1 MTYADVEIA
10 AEKGVRGQVKLISR
24 SHRLGEVL
32 TPTEV
37 FGQAERRENFR
48 AFWSQRDGE
57 ITLVGLGVA
66 WGVRVSGEGRFQE
79 AREWYREL
87 VANASVEG
95 PDVVGTGPVAI
106 GGFRFDVEAE
116 TSPEWAGFGDGI
128 MVVPRVCYAWTP
140 EGRWVTENRIYPA
153 NGTDSL
159 LQMGD
164 EQRVDVSVELGE
176 GERWVR
182 AVPGALEAVESGKVE
197 KVVMARR
204 LGAERRGRVEVG
216 EALERLIESESR
228 CSVFA
233 IGVGGS
239 TFMGATPEPL
249 VSMSGGSVECICHA
263 GSVARGRTPEEDGLM
278 GEALLGDAKE
288 QREHDFAA
296 RFVEQAL
303 MRLCEQLTWDS
314 APKVSKFK
322 NVQHL
327 STAFR
332 GMNRKGRDILEFVEA
347 LHPTP
352 SVAGV
357 PTKRAVE
364 LIRKLEGMD
373 RGWYSGPVGWMDH
386 MGRGEFAI
394 AIRSGLVAGSR
405 AYLYGGAGI
414 VEGSDVEKE
423 YAETELKMLGL
434 RQALGLD
441 G

>member
-24 SHRLGEVL
+24 SHRLGEVV

-37 FGQAERRENFR
+37 FGQAEWRENFR

-128 MVVPRVCYAWTP
+128 MVVPQVCYAWTP

-159 LQMGD
+159 LQMGG

-182 AVPGALEAVESGKVE
+182 AVPGALEAV
-197 KVVMARR
+197 
-204 LGAERRGRVEVG
+204 
-216 EALERLIESESR
+216 
-228 CSVFA
+228 
-233 IGVGGS
+233 
-239 TFMGATPEPL
+239 
-249 VSMSGGSVECICHA
+249 
-263 GSVARGRTPEEDGLM
+263 
-278 GEALLGDAKE
+278 
-288 QREHDFAA
+288 
-296 RFVEQAL
+296 
-303 MRLCEQLTWDS
+303 
-314 APKVSKFK
+314 
-322 NVQHL
+322 
-327 STAFR
+327 
-332 GMNRKGRDILEFVEA
+332 
-347 LHPTP
+347 
-352 SVAGV
+352 
-357 PTKRAVE
+357 
-364 LIRKLEGMD
+364 
-373 RGWYSGPVGWMDH
+373 
-386 MGRGEFAI
+386 GRGQ
-394 AIRSGLVAGSR
+394 
-405 AYLYGGAGI
+405 GG
-414 VEGSDVEKE
+414 EGSDG
-423 YAETELKMLGL
+423 AEAGGGEEGWGGGRRSTG
-434 RQALGLD
+434 
-441 G
+441 